1 MRTKINDYLEV
12 AKNTTLKEK
21 IEWFFII
28 TLIFLPIIIGIYYIY
43 TFGVNVPYWDQW
55 DGVPLFLEK
64 LYTSNLTIFDL
75 IAQHN
80 ESRPFF
86 PNIIMI
92 ALALTTD
99 YNVLF
104 EMYFMYSMYC
114 ISFIVLFL
122 MYKNDHLINEIS
134 YLKFIPISFFF
145 FNLFQMSN
153 MLFGVRI
160 GQSMEIFGF
169 ISAVYLIDKSKEID
183 KIFLFSIVAAIIS
196 TFSFVAGLST
206 WAVCLVQLLLH
217 DSKQKAKK
225 IIIWCSSAI
234 LVIWFYFND
243 YVKPGGHPSILYSF
257 YNPLEGI
264 LVFFGSTGSII
275 VRDSIL
281 SPIVGFLMVIVLF
294 CIVLL
299 NKNNLMLNKNGKWF
313 SLILFSFLAS
323 FEIAVGRSGFGIESA
338 IQQRYFLLTFWSI
351 IGLYCVLL
359 NYLDVY
365 IQDSRYSPG
374 KQYVNGLR
382 SRNKNNYNYLLT
394 GVVVSLLFIGIA
406 TNFIIGLE
414 YGKNTQNSRE
424 DMAYYLKTYDVQ
436 PDKNLESLY
445 PDPSVVRQR
454 APFLKE
460 YRLTVFSENFDI
472 SGLDELKNRTLYSI
486 DTVNGKNVDFK
497 KDSIVINKEMTN
509 EIEISGWAVDSEEN
523 TLASEVFITID
534 GEINI
539 PARYNLERK
548 DVANH
553 FKTKNFENSG
563 FKASF
568 ASSILEK
575 GIHTL
580 AIKVVSSD
588 QSGYYKLEPVTIVVI

>member
-1 MRTKINDYLEV
+1 MGCKLANWPGIYRNQ
-12 AKNTTLKEK
+12 TLKK
-21 IEWFFII
+21 ITWILII
-28 TLIFLPIIIGIYYIY
+28 SLIVAPVIIGIFYIY
-43 TFGVNVPYWDQW
+43 KFGIDVPYWDQW
-55 DGVPLFLEK
+55 DEVPIFLEK
-64 LYTSNLTIFDL
+64 LSMSHLTIFDL

-92 ALALTTD
+92 ALALISN

-104 EMYFMYSMYC
+104 EMYFMYFVYC
-114 ISFIVLFL
+114 ISFVILFHL
-122 MYKNDHLINEIS
+122 YISDHLINKIS
-134 YLKFIPISFFF
+134 CLKFIPISFFF

-169 ISAVYLIDKSKEID
+169 ISAVYLIDKSQEID
-183 KIFLFSIVAAIIS
+183 KKFLLSIVAAAIS

-206 WAVCLVQLLLH
+206 WAVCFIQILLQNR
-217 DSKQKAKK
+217 KQKTKK
-225 IIIWCSSAI
+225 IIIWCTSAI
-234 LVIWFYFND
+234 LVFYLYFYD

-257 YNPLEGI
+257 HNPSEGI
-264 LVFFGSTGSII
+264 LVFFGSVGSSI
-275 VRDSIL
+275 VRDMLL
-281 SPIVGFLMVIVLF
+281 SPVVGSLMLITLFFILFLNV
-294 CIVLL
+294 
-299 NKNNLMLNKNGKWF
+299 NNLMLNKNGKWF

-323 FEIAVGRSGFGIESA
+323 FEIAVGRSGFGVESA
-338 IQQRYFLLTFWSI
+338 IQQRYYLLTFWSV

-359 NYLDVY
+359 NYLDASS
-365 IQDSRYSPG
+365 DSEYSFEN
-374 KQYVNGLR
+374 KYVKGLR
-382 SRNKNNYNYLLT
+382 SQNKNNYNYLLT

-406 TNFIIGLE
+406 TNFFTGLE
-414 YGKNTQNSRE
+414 YGKNTEDSRE
-424 DMAYYLKTYDVQ
+424 DMAYYLKTYDIQ

-460 YRLTVFSENFDI
+460 YRLTVFSKNFNI
-472 SGLDELKNRTLYSI
+472 SGLDELKNSTLYSI
-486 DTVNGKNVDFK
+486 DTVNGKNVDLN
-497 KDSIVINKEMTN
+497 KDFIVIDKEMTD

-523 TLASEVFITID
+523 ILASEVFITID

-539 PARYNLERK
+539 PSRYNLERK

-553 FKTKNFENSG
+553 FKTKNFEDSG

-575 GIHTL
+575 GTHTL

-588 QSGYYKLEPVTIVVI
+588 NNGYYKSEPVDFVVI